1 MLVDVSF
8 LTPAHGWAFCAAS
21 EPGAGAFQFKSVLHT
36 VDGGRTWEPRA
47 ELTLDKRDVGG
58 GGLTANGMGLGI
70 QFLSPT
76 LGWLW
81 TGGAYSQLARTTDGG
96 RTWRTIRYDGD
107 GGVRSTVSMWWVDE
121 VRGYWLRWN
130 SGSGFSLR
138 FTDDSART
146 WERRTFRP
154 VAGDRDGSDRV
165 LFEHWR
171 NRTWDVA
178 SANPSTSEVSHLTNT
193 RKHENGAVFS
203 PDGSLI
209 AFESYGPENGDLF
222 VMNRDGTAR
231 RRLTG
236 GETLDKFA
244 AWSPDG
250 TRIAYSALRAGMTR
264 VLGEGI
270 WVLDVATGERLRL
283 SRGANDQ
290 GAQWSPDS
298 SKVLFYGR
306 RGGDFELMLA
316 DASGGR
322 PERLTDNRRDD
333 LFPRWDA
340 DGTSMVFTRT
350 VDRDTY
356 RRHLYRLDLST
367 GTETRLTTKGTSDE
381 AGMVSAD
388 GSLIAFLRCPGT
400 TCALWVM
407 NADGS
412 GQRELFGGGVEGSPP
427 VWSPD
432 GTRLAF
438 SHLDARRRYDISVV
452 DVRSG
457 EESELTT
464 LPGDEAV
471 TDWG

>member
-1 MLVDVSF
+1 
-8 LTPAHGWAFCAAS
+8 
-21 EPGAGAFQFKSVLHT
+21 
-36 VDGGRTWEPRA
+36 
-47 ELTLDKRDVGG
+47 
-58 GGLTANGMGLGI
+58 
-70 QFLSPT
+70 
-76 LGWLW
+76 
-81 TGGAYSQLARTTDGG
+81 
-96 RTWRTIRYDGD
+96 
-107 GGVRSTVSMWWVDE
+107 
-121 VRGYWLRWN
+121 
-130 SGSGFSLR
+130 
-138 FTDDSART
+138 
-146 WERRTFRP
+146 
-154 VAGDRDGSDRV
+154 V

-171 NRTWDVA
+171 RRTWDLAVA
-178 SANPSTSEVSHLTNT
+178 DPSTGEVSHLTDT
-193 RKHENGAVFS
+193 KKLENGGAFS
-203 PDGSLI
+203 PGGSLI

-236 GETLDKFA
+236 GETLDMFA

-264 VLGEGI
+264 VPGEGI
-270 WVLDVATGERLRL
+270 WLLNVATGERLRL

-290 GAQWSPDS
+290 GAQWSPDG

-306 RGGDFELMLA
+306 RGGDYELMLA

-322 PERLTDNRRDD
+322 PERLTENRRDD

-340 DGTSMVFTRT
+340 DGTSIVFTRT

-367 GTETRLTTKGTSDE
+367 GTETRLTPKGTSDE
-381 AGMVSAD
+381 AEIVSPD
-388 GSLIAFLRCPGT
+388 ESLIAFLRCPAT

-412 GQRELFGGGVEGSPP
+412 GQRELFGGGVEGGPP

-457 EESELTT
+457 EVSGLTT